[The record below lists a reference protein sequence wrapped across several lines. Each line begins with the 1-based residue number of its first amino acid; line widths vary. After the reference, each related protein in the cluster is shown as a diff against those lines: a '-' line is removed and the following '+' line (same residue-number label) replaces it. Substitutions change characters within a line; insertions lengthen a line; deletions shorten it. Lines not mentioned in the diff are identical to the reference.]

1 MSSTDDAASDT
12 PGRLPT
18 YFISHGGGPWPWL
31 VEQMPGDFGPL
42 QRSLEAIPEELGARP
57 RAILAVSGHWET
69 SEFTV
74 QTNPQPPM
82 LYDYGGFPDFTY
94 HVQYPAPGSPPV
106 AERVVSLLD
115 DAGIPARRDATR
127 GFDHGVFAPFV
138 VAYPEADV
146 PILQMSIQRGYDP
159 ARHLA
164 VGRALAPLRDEG
176 VLIVG
181 SGFSYHNL
189 AMFGPAAERPSREFE
204 AWLTDTLVERPVHER
219 SAALLEWERAPSA
232 RASHPAADHLIPLM
246 VAVGAAEG
254 DAGFR
259 TYFQPDFMG
268 SITSSSYRFGTP
280 PTVHGD
286 ATVTGAVAAPGG
298 HR

>member
-1 MSSTDDAASDT
+1 MIS
-12 PGRLPT
+12 GRLPT

-31 VEQMPGDFGPL
+31 VDQMPGDFGPL
-42 QRSLEAIPEELGARP
+42 QRSLEAIPEELGPRP

-74 QTNPQPPM
+74 QTNPRPPM
-82 LYDYGGFPDFTY
+82 LYDYGGFPEFTY
-94 HVQYPAPGSPPV
+94 HVQYPAPGSPEV
-106 AERVVSLLD
+106 AEQVVTLLG
-115 DAGIPARRDATR
+115 DADIPVHRDGDR

-146 PILQMSIQRGYDP
+146 PILQLSIQRGYDP

-181 SGFSYHNL
+181 SGFSFHNL

-204 AWLTDTLVERPVHER
+204 AWLTDTLVDGPVDER
-219 SAALLEWERAPSA
+219 SAALIDWERAPSA
-232 RASHPAADHLIPLM
+232 RTSHPAADHLIPLM
-246 VAVGAAEG
+246 VAVGAAED
-254 DAGFR
+254 DAGVR

-268 SITSSSYRFGTP
+268 SVTSASYRFGALPVT
-280 PTVHGD
+280 D
-286 ATVTGAVAAPGG
+286 APDPAEGAVAASGG